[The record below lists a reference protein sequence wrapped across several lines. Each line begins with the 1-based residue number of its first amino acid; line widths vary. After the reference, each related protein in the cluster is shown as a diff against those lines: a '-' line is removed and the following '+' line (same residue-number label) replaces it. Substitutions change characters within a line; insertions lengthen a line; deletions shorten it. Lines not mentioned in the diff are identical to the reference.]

1 MSEARTTSRSLS
13 EIGHL
18 FLSSVRERQTN
29 GAPLPK
35 RQPPG
40 RSAPAARLEVSVDLT
55 PEEFAHVCGTAGLAT
70 PRVAST
76 AAVDE
81 AVKGPEITAI
91 VGAHLGGKQVDRV
104 KEYARHL
111 AASGQRV
118 GIIEVDSSVLR
129 V

>member
-1 MSEARTTSRSLS
+1 MVSGQLSVVSFCKTTHTRVMSEARTTSRSLS

-55 PEEFAHVCGTAGLAT
+55 PEEFKHVCGTAGLSAPRAAT
-70 PRVAST
+70 T
-76 AAVDE
+76 AAAADE
-81 AVKGPEITAI
+81 AVK
-91 VGAHLGGKQVDRV
+91 
-104 KEYARHL
+104 
-111 AASGQRV
+111 
-118 GIIEVDSSVLR
+118 
-129 V
+129 